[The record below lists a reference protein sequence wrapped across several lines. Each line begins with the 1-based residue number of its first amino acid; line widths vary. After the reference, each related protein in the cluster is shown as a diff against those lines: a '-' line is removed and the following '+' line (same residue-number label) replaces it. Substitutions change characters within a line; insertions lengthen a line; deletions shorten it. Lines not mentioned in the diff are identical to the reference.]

1 MLPRET
7 VEQETH
13 LNHRLLFAVVA
24 AAFSLAACG
33 SLDQGSDG
41 VITTESGLQY
51 QIIENGD
58 GPKPTVNDQVTVHY
72 KGTLTDGTVFD
83 SSYERGEPATFPLNR
98 VVKGWQEGIPLMPV
112 GSKFKFTIPPDLGYG
127 SRAMGP
133 IPANATLIFEVEL
146 LDIVAR

>member
-1 MLPRET
+1 MA
-7 VEQETH
+7 V
-13 LNHRLLFAVVA
+13 LLLV
-24 AAFSLAACG
+24 SCG
-33 SLDQGSDG
+33 SLNQGSEG

-51 QIIENGD
+51 QIIEEGD

-72 KGTLTDGTVFD
+72 KGTLIDGTVFD
-83 SSYERGEPATFPLNR
+83 SSLERGEPATFPLNR

-146 LDIVAR
+146 LEIVAR

>member
-1 MLPRET
+1 M
-7 VEQETH
+7 
-13 LNHRLLFAVVA
+13 A
-24 AAFSLAACG
+24 AALLWASCG
-33 SLDQGSDG
+33 SQNQGSGG

-51 QIIENGD
+51 EIVEEGD

-72 KGTLTDGTVFD
+72 RGTLTDGTVFD
-83 SSYERGEPATFPLNR
+83 SSYERGQPATFPLNR

-127 SRAMGP
+127 SRAQGP

-146 LDIVAR
+146 LEIVAP

>member
-1 MLPRET
+1 M
-7 VEQETH
+7 
-13 LNHRLLFAVVA
+13 A
-24 AAFSLAACG
+24 ALSLASCG
-33 SLDQGSDG
+33 SLNQGSEG

-51 QIIENGD
+51 QIVEDGD
-58 GPKPTVNDQVTVHY
+58 GPKPTINDQVTVHY

-112 GSKFKFTIPPDLGYG
+112 GSKFKFTIPPELGYG

-146 LDIVAR
+146 LEIVAR

>member
-1 MLPRET
+1 MLPRELI
-7 VEQETH
+7 EETE
-13 LNHRLLFAVVA
+13 LNHRLLFAVMVTA
-24 AAFSLAACG
+24 LVWASCG
-33 SLDQGSDG
+33 NQGSDG

-51 QIIENGD
+51 EIVEEGD
-58 GPKPTVNDQVTVHY
+58 GPKPTVNDQVTAHY
-72 KGTLTDGTVFD
+72 RGTLTDGTVFD

-146 LDIVAR
+146 LEIVAR